1 MPMVT
6 IYQFEVYRIDSDEIV
21 KSRRW
26 GTRDAITDIA
36 HGRVLEETGI
46 EVDESV
52 ATSDIHGFTKR
63 DFDPGARSPGFQT
76 FVRR

>member
-1 MPMVT
+1 MPTVT
-6 IYQFEVYRIDSDEIV
+6 IYQFEVYRIDSDEVV

-26 GTRDAITDIA
+26 GTREAIRDIA
-36 HGRVLEETGI
+36 RGLVLEDTAR

-52 ATSDIHGFTKR
+52 ITSDIHGFSTR
-63 DFDPGARSPGFQT
+63 DFDPDARPPGFQS